1 MAEGIMDDEKIAYFQ
16 LGFLEN
22 FNLDEVIIRTSRTVK
37 EYKQLNILLIHP
49 SNFDPNVVRSS

>member
-1 MAEGIMDDEKIAYFQ
+1 MDDEKIAYFQ

-49 SNFDPNVVRSS
+49 SNFDPNVVWSS